1 MKFGVFL
8 GRAHEYLT
16 LNKFT
21 NRKVLLYRSF
31 LHNVFSYFSFIN
43 IVVIGIIISQA
54 TALVEG
60 TIVAFVII
68 ALVCLL

>member
-1 MKFGVFL
+1 MSTEIK
-8 GRAHEYLT
+8 AT
-16 LNKFT
+16 I
-21 NRKVLLYRSF
+21 
-31 LHNVFSYFSFIN
+31 FSFIN